1 MEKIISKIMVF
12 ALVFT
17 MFMPYSVTKAS
28 TEFET
33 GKQTASLINYSTSYS
48 GNLAEKN
55 SSVWYCVDSV
65 GYSAF
70 YNFKL
75 KNINIGNNE
84 GISLN
89 VYDSDGAKVGYAKAD
104 NSTETDNYVKM
115 EKNQRYYIQA
125 YSKFNC
131 TGDYIFYIIPENDAS
146 DSLADASKISLSKYY
161 YDSFRLGSDVD
172 YFKFKTLSTTDYYRL
187 TVKNI
192 NIGNNYS
199 CFAQIFDSD
208 GAEVT
213 KHGVDSGKEWS
224 TEDIKLGRNK
234 LYTVKFTSYFSCVG
248 DYKFVIKPVA
258 DAGSKKSQ
266 AVSVK
271 LGKTYKYRINNTG
284 DVDYYKFK
292 LTKNGNYCFSL
303 KDVDISGRN
312 WDDLHMTVY
321 NSSGKQ
327 VGTIITYKGKST
339 SKTLK
344 NLKKGTY
351 YVKISSP
358 YEFSGTYTFRIKKK

>member
-1 MEKIISKIMVF
+1 MKKIISKIMVF

-104 NSTETDNYVKM
+104 NSTETDNYVKI

-131 TGDYIFYIIPENDAS
+131 TGDYIFSIISEEDAS
-146 DSLADASKISLSKYY
+146 DSLADASKISLSKSNLLAGFFHLFLS
-161 YDSFRLGSDVD
+161 SFYILLLFEYHRLS
-172 YFKFKTLSTTDYYRL
+172 YCCLKNS
-187 TVKNI
+187 NI
-192 NIGNNYS
+192 NW
-199 CFAQIFDSD
+199 IF
-208 GAEVT
+208 
-213 KHGVDSGKEWS
+213 
-224 TEDIKLGRNK
+224 R
-234 LYTVKFTSYFSCVG
+234 FS
-248 DYKFVIKPVA
+248 I
-258 DAGSKKSQ
+258 
-266 AVSVK
+266 
-271 LGKTYKYRINNTG
+271 
-284 DVDYYKFK
+284 
-292 LTKNGNYCFSL
+292 
-303 KDVDISGRN
+303 
-312 WDDLHMTVY
+312 
-321 NSSGKQ
+321 
-327 VGTIITYKGKST
+327 
-339 SKTLK
+339 
-344 NLKKGTY
+344 
-351 YVKISSP
+351 
-358 YEFSGTYTFRIKKK
+358 